1 MPKLS
6 KQYYYGKNG
15 NKKINCYTITVS
27 KKVVMD
33 SNIKDDDTV
42 KIYAGENKI
51 IIEKEDKNG

>member
-1 MPKLS
+1 MSKLS

-33 SNIKDDDTV
+33 SNIKDDDAV
-42 KIYAGENKI
+42 KIYAENNKI
-51 IIEKEDKNG
+51 IIEKDGKNG